1 MISSDGGVTKLAL
14 FTGQPQGAR
23 ETSGFHRVAFAVGAR
38 AFLAFLD
45 RLPTLQLQDH
55 QARPVHADAVVDHQ
69 QAYSIYFAD
78 PYGHRLEVTTY
89 DYDAVRA
96 ALAGGAQLALKE
108 VDDALERIEAERGG
122 DRRPQVR
129 VGVDVVEDAP
139 AVGRVEV
146 LDAADVQPRCPDD
159 PRRGLDGR
167 RAALRGTGRTPP
179 APRGSACA
187 GTAHCPSPSSGLQ
200 TGDGHR
206 LKRPCVFTRI
216 A

>member
-1 MISSDGGVTKLAL
+1 MAEAGRFAVGALDHVELFVPDRHEAAAWYSRALGLEIVEECRAWAEDPRGPLMISSDGGVTKLAL

-96 ALAGGAQLALKE
+96 ALAGA
-108 VDDALERIEAERGG
+108 R
-122 DRRPQVR
+122 
-129 VGVDVVEDAP
+129 
-139 AVGRVEV
+139 
-146 LDAADVQPRCPDD
+146 
-159 PRRGLDGR
+159 
-167 RAALRGTGRTPP
+167 
-179 APRGSACA
+179 
-187 GTAHCPSPSSGLQ
+187 SS
-200 TGDGHR
+200 R
-206 LKRPCVFTRI
+206 
-216 A
+216 